1 MKLSEA
7 YWKQK
12 LEMHIVFNKDKLTRS
27 KPLSGNSNAL
37 NLCKID
43 ISKILNT
50 MHIFIHN
57 QILSM
62 FHDLVQR
69 PDHKYLAS
77 FSNSSFYFRN
87 YSLNSTRYSISILG
101 SKSWKF
107 FIKKEEKHIYSYFL
121 FLRKIKS
128 KQKVKSITSDETLI
142 TSN

>member
-77 FSNSSFYFRN
+77 FSNSSFYLRN
-87 YSLNSTRYSISILG
+87 YSLNSTRYSIYTLYPSLDPSHGNFSLREKKNISIPIF
-101 SKSWKF
+101 SF
-107 FIKKEEKHIYSYFL
+107 
-121 FLRKIKS
+121 
-128 KQKVKSITSDETLI
+128 
-142 TSN
+142 